1 MREGKKG
8 FTLVELM
15 VAALLAGVALVI
27 ALPLILVGRNTGA
40 RTEKREAVS
49 LAGEAIY
56 EYVADEVK
64 FAGRLYI
71 GDLNEKRPEGENWK
85 SITVSEKDPD
95 NGENYARLLYGA
107 ARELTAGEPV
117 DAGTPLYD
125 MGYQEKTDL
134 VLEAEAVGRNQM
146 RLTVKLMDGEQALY
160 EKTSVL
166 SLLNLTLNATNQIEG
181 YVGKSMSTAPQ
192 EDAEG
197 KTENALILWYQ
208 SSRETVKPFEDGVI
222 EGDINDPIEPG
233 PDQAVVSL
241 ANPQYVKVGETVQV
255 QYIARAEKG
264 KKIIKYDWSLQDN
277 QSSDGSYY
285 VEEPMLWADT
295 SKTLSIKGLNV
306 SPDDKKVKLTLVV
319 TFEDGTTASDSC
331 DVIVYEGY
339 KPGEGPVDHFVIVP
353 DGLEDEYIKKEMAST
368 PIWIKKGSTK
378 KIYLV
383 AVDAS
388 GALTEY
394 SPENWR
400 DYSNMESKNYLGF
413 HNDTWQSP
421 YLSLDGRTSLIN
433 GKKTDASTNRNYVEV
448 KATNMDI
455 SYNPRNNTTLLNF
468 GGYSGTAYLP
478 LGKKQVTAKRY
489 INIYDAESGWKYGID
504 SPNRNQ
510 TGKEDTPVKVAIENE
525 WIDLELV
532 LNVDARAGYSVSK
545 EGKPEIDEENIQWTL
560 NNKET
565 FYGDA
570 VRRFQIKQDAAENYP
585 QLNTGKNIVEYIF
598 YDTAGEKYTG
608 GIIINVPSEVSY
620 VKLDQPDNITLLN
633 LHNVVKA
640 GITTQDISF
649 TLYDESDMALERG
662 LIDEYTISWEVLSED
677 NAFSINLSG
686 GNFATPSI
694 SAKKEGTGVLKLT
707 LKEKVPSEGN
717 QAKIFECE
725 CNVTVVPLEL
735 KPVLLYQ
742 NDGSEILRK
751 TFNTGMTIVLTD
763 STQDRLKG
771 FSAEISLPEEFK
783 LAEKELEGTDW
794 DKADWSTSG
803 NTALFTAKSG
813 SQGNDY
819 QGSFS
824 KNKSGEIIF
833 KVTAH
838 RDPDVSM
845 TIPVT
850 IGAGIVNNIKVW
862 DSDGKNKGT
871 LVIGAG
877 AKEESYNSV
886 TLHAEMH
893 ATGNNSFNKD
903 VKWEII
909 KGKDLIDLNASSILP
924 GIPVDS
930 ADVSKYPKIVLKKN
944 LTDKDA
950 GDDKIEIKVS
960 SVAAP
965 SQYDVYKIS
974 VLPQFRIIS
983 PSYDFELTHR
993 YSGSVNIP
1001 GSRELMVNGEGDRR
1015 AYWKIDPVNA
1025 GLIFADFASNNQSNS
1040 VVVQTKEFTQDI
1052 GTYTVTATDHLTGQK
1067 DSRKVIVK
1075 YEEIKDA
1082 GDNER
1087 LDVRFSPS
1095 GTIYLDMGEKLNQ
1108 LKIKSSFF
1116 KMNKNIYFT
1125 EENPD
1130 PDGRSLSYDKVTYDS
1145 WGLLTYNILVEGI
1158 HALKPGKTTINA
1170 KILSITAWDYL
1181 DIVVCGIRLK
1191 NAYDPK
1197 GQGLDLNDY
1206 KKIELGGPNSF
1217 QTWDIENFKWESSNE
1232 KIATVD
1238 QNGVVTLKSPGKTQI
1253 SVKGTA
1259 IHTGTEYVE
1268 TCDLIVKDR
1277 FAEEVHTV
1285 SNEWADGTKNY
1296 KVLLM
1301 DSIYNSADTR
1311 PLINGKAEN
1320 NISVYYTIKTEP
1332 VNKGVISILNN
1343 RVIAGYPGSASITT
1357 EAVDKRADQILNVKV
1372 YDLKGFTINN
1382 KTGSDML
1389 KLITGTEQD
1398 RKMELSATPEFD
1410 GPAGNIPGD
1419 FKKCSWKA
1427 ADSNS
1432 ESVVKVTDNGDGT
1445 CTVEAIGMGAAYIT
1459 CTSDANPNISETYV
1473 VIVSF

>member
-1 MREGKKG
+1 MREKMKG

-27 ALPLILVGRNTGA
+27 ALPLILVGRNTDV
-40 RTEKREAVS
+40 RTEKREAIS

-95 NGENYARLLYGA
+95 NGEVFARLLYGA

-134 VLEAEAVGRNQM
+134 VLEAEAVGRNQL

-181 YVGKSMSTAPQ
+181 YVGGSISTAPQ
-192 EDAEG
+192 EDTEG
-197 KTENALILWYQ
+197 KTKNALVLWYQ
-208 SSRETVKPFEDGVI
+208 NSRETVKPFEDGVI
-222 EGDINDPIEPG
+222 EGNINDPVEPG

-255 QYIARAEKG
+255 QYIARAESDN
-264 KKIIKYDWSLQDN
+264 KIITYDWSLQDN
-277 QSSDGSYY
+277 QSSDGSSY
-285 VEEPMLWADT
+285 VEEPMLWAET
-295 SKTLSIKGLNV
+295 SKTLRIKGLNV
-306 SPDDKKVKLTLVV
+306 PPDDKKVKLTLVV

-353 DGLEDEYIKKEMAST
+353 DGLENEYIKKEMTKT

-388 GALTEY
+388 GMLTEY

-400 DYSNMESKNYLGF
+400 DYSNMNSKNYRGF
-413 HNDTWQSP
+413 RNDTWTDT
-421 YLSLDGRTSLIN
+421 YVKFDGSNSLIN
-433 GKKTDASTNRNYVEV
+433 GKKIDALTNRNYVDA
-448 KATNMDI
+448 KATNLDI
-455 SYNPRNNTTLLNF
+455 SNNPRNNTTLLHF

-478 LGKKQVTAKRY
+478 LGKKQVVAERY
-489 INIYDAESGWKYGID
+489 INIYDAEAGWKYGID

-510 TGKEDTPVKVAIENE
+510 TGKTDIPVKVAIENE
-525 WIDLELV
+525 WIDLELM
-532 LNVDARAGYSVSK
+532 LNVDKRAGYKVSE
-545 EGKPEIDEENIQWTL
+545 EGKPEIDEERIQWTL
-560 NNKET
+560 NNTET
-565 FYGDA
+565 FSGDI
-570 VRRFQIKQDAAENYP
+570 VKRFQIKQDGSENYP
-585 QLNTGKNIVEYIF
+585 QLKTGKNIIEYIF

-608 GIIINVPSEVSY
+608 EIIINVPSEVSY
-620 VKLDQPDNITLLN
+620 VKFDQPDNITLLN
-633 LHNVVKA
+633 LHNVVKP

-649 TLYDESDMALERG
+649 MLYDESDMALERS

-686 GNFATPSI
+686 GNSATPSI

-717 QAKIFECE
+717 QAQIFECE

-783 LAEKELEGTDW
+783 SAEKELEGTDW

-803 NTALFTAKSG
+803 DTTLFTAKSG

-930 ADVSKYPKIVLKKN
+930 TDVSKYPKIVLKKN

-983 PSYDFELTHR
+983 PSYDFELEHY
-993 YSGSVNIP
+993 YSSDSDVPGHKKLQANKKANWSLPTNCTELKFQDSVQVNTQEVSI
-1001 GSRELMVNGEGDRR
+1001 ETVKNGESEKTYVIT
-1015 AYWKIDPVNA
+1015 A
-1025 GLIFADFASNNQSNS
+1025 
-1040 VVVQTKEFTQDI
+1040 QDTI
-1052 GTYTVTATDHLTGQK
+1052 LGQI
-1067 DSRKVIVK
+1067 DSRKVTVVFTAMD
-1075 YEEIKDA
+1075 E
-1082 GDNER
+1082 GDS
-1087 LDVRFSPS
+1087 DSWAMHFDPS
-1095 GTIYLDMGEKLNQ
+1095 GKIYLTPGEIWPVNIYSTSWLITMRQALYLQNMDRAGGEVDSIKTS
-1108 LKIKSSFF
+1108 IKSGGSNRNFWAD
-1116 KMNKNIYFT
+1116 I
-1125 EENPD
+1125 
-1130 PDGRSLSYDKVTYDS
+1130 VA
-1145 WGLLTYNILVEGI
+1145 V
-1158 HALKPGKTTINA
+1158 KPGRTRVIART
-1170 KILSITAWDYL
+1170 YL
-1181 DIVVCGIRLK
+1181 FGWESKANIEVIVCGFQLPEKKTVEMKRNNSENGNIIK
-1191 NAYDPK
+1191 MTE
-1197 GQGLDLNDY
+1197 LDSFNSWDMNLNNC
-1206 KKIELGGPNSF
+1206 EW
-1217 QTWDIENFKWESSNE
+1217 TSSNE
-1232 KIATVD
+1232 NIAEVD
-1238 QNGVVTLKSPGKTQI
+1238 EAGNVIIKSPGKTVI
-1253 SVKGTA
+1253 TVRGTSM
-1259 IHTGTEYVE
+1259 HTGTECSASCELTVTVPDSQE
-1268 TCDLIVKDR
+1268 IQSVGNRWSDSLNDSDMERILLIDSRYGFADMHPEILPKDNEIYAAFYTVDFDPADKKVINISGDR
-1277 FAEEVHTV
+1277 VTANYPGTAEIITEA
-1285 SNEWADGTKNY
+1285 ADK
-1296 KVLLM
+1296 
-1301 DSIYNSADTR
+1301 
-1311 PLINGKAEN
+1311 KAE
-1320 NISVYYTIKTEP
+1320 
-1332 VNKGVISILNN
+1332 
-1343 RVIAGYPGSASITT
+1343 
-1357 EAVDKRADQILNVKV
+1357 QILTVKA
-1372 YDLKGFTINN
+1372 YELQEITIDVREG
-1382 KTGSDML
+1382 KDML
-1389 KLITGTEQD
+1389 TLLTGTDDD
-1398 RKMELSATPEFD
+1398 RILKLGAVLVIEGPE
-1410 GPAGNIPGD
+1410 GNVPD
-1419 FKKCSWKA
+1419 KFKKCSWKA

-1432 ESVVKVTDNGDGT
+1432 ESIVKVIDNGDGT